1 MNSPMSKSTV
11 VLFVLMILFVML
23 LAPARGAEPA
33 AKGDFPPLAEAIKDY
48 QKVVSTAD
56 GAQSFYTVWKRDKD
70 AQMLAALP
78 SGYEGKRFFIAVTV
92 ASGEDYAGL
101 QAGDMYVY
109 WKRYDKRL
117 ALIQPNVR
125 IKSTGDAESKSS
137 VKRLFTDR
145 VILDVPIVAMSGSSP
160 VIDMDALLVGQSSKF
175 FGSSVRVSNSK
186 LVTIKKAKAFPKN
199 VELAFE
205 VPTSS
210 GRLQILHYSISEIPG
225 STGYKPRK
233 ADERVGYFTTSHRDY
248 GQFKDPETRVRYI
261 NRWHLEKADASLQ
274 ISPPKNPIVF
284 YIEHSTPVRYRR
296 WIRKGILYWN
306 KAYEKVGI
314 SSAVEVYYQDT
325 RSGAHMEKTLKM
337 SDTTLF
343 GGLAT
348 IKGRPSG
355 RAGFIRRRAR
365 FSMPT

>member
-23 LAPARGAEPA
+23 SAPARGAE
-33 AKGDFPPLAEAIKDY
+33 AKAKPDFPPLDEVIKDY

-56 GAQSFYTVWKRDKD
+56 GARSFYTVWRRDKD

-117 ALIQPNVR
+117 ALIQPNIR
-125 IKSTGDAESKSS
+125 IKST
-137 VKRLFTDR
+137 
-145 VILDVPIVAMSGSSP
+145 IVTMSGSSP

-205 VPTSS
+205 VPSS
-210 GRLQILHYSISEIPG
+210 LFDQRDSWEHGVQAAKGGRTCGLFYDESPRLRSVQG
-225 STGYKPRK
+225 S
-233 ADERVGYFTTSHRDY
+233 
-248 GQFKDPETRVRYI
+248 
-261 NRWHLEKADASLQ
+261 
-274 ISPPKNPIVF
+274 
-284 YIEHSTPVRYRR
+284 
-296 WIRKGILYWN
+296 
-306 KAYEKVGI
+306 
-314 SSAVEVYYQDT
+314 
-325 RSGAHMEKTLKM
+325 
-337 SDTTLF
+337 
-343 GGLAT
+343 
-348 IKGRPSG
+348 
-355 RAGFIRRRAR
+355 
-365 FSMPT
+365 

>member
-23 LAPARGAEPA
+23 LAPARGAEEK
-33 AKGDFPPLAEAIKDY
+33 AKPDFPALDEVIKDY

-56 GAQSFYTVWKRDKD
+56 GAKSFYTVWRRDKD

-117 ALIQPNVR
+117 ALIQPNIR

-205 VPTSS
+205 VPTSR
-210 GRLQILHYSISEIPG
+210 GRLQTLHSSISEIPG
-225 STGYKPRK
+225 NTG
-233 ADERVGYFTTSHRDY
+233 
-248 GQFKDPETRVRYI
+248 
-261 NRWHLEKADASLQ
+261 
-274 ISPPKNPIVF
+274 
-284 YIEHSTPVRYRR
+284 
-296 WIRKGILYWN
+296 
-306 KAYEKVGI
+306 
-314 SSAVEVYYQDT
+314 
-325 RSGAHMEKTLKM
+325 
-337 SDTTLF
+337 
-343 GGLAT
+343 
-348 IKGRPSG
+348 
-355 RAGFIRRRAR
+355 
-365 FSMPT
+365 